1 MHIGITEAGDGG
13 LDLSWGS
20 KLREVDAAVIVTK
33 QLTPGCRQLLL
44 ENQNKCVL
52 HMTITGYGGTVVEP
66 NVPDWHSS
74 LARLVSLVDEGFPR
88 EQVVVRVDPII
99 PTEKGIE
106 TAYRVLC
113 FADQYG
119 FKRFRVSIIDMY
131 PHVRQRFK
139 EAGLPLPY
147 NDSFSPPPSMVAAV
161 DEMMEVFKSVRP
173 DVTVESCAERLQ
185 NAVPC
190 GCVSGK
196 DLDILG
202 IPHSSLDQLGPQRAG
217 CLCCSAKT
225 ELLKNKHRCP
235 HQCLYCYWR

>member
-1 MHIGITEAGDGG
+1 MRIGITEAGDGG

-20 KLREVDAAVIVTK
+20 KLNQVDAAIIVTK
-33 QLTPGCRQLLL
+33 QLTPGCKRLLL
-44 ENQNKCVL
+44 EHKDQCIL
-52 HMTITGYGGTVVEP
+52 HMTVTGYGGTILEP
-66 NVPDWHSS
+66 NVPDWRTS
-74 LARLVSLVDEGFPR
+74 LSRLVSLVDDGFPR

-99 PTEKGIE
+99 PTEKGIA
-106 TAYRVLC
+106 TAKEVLC
-113 FADQYG
+113 FAELYG
-119 FKRFRVSIIDMY
+119 FRRFRVSIIDMY
-131 PHVRQRFK
+131 PHVRRRFQ

-147 NDSFSPPPSMVAAV
+147 QDNFSPPPAMVQAV
-161 DEMMEVFKSVRP
+161 DAMLGEFQASRP

-185 NAVPC
+185 NAAAC

-202 IPHSSLDQLGPQRAG
+202 IKHPALDQLGPQRRG

-225 ELLKNKHRCP
+225 ELLDNKCQCG